1 MRKLIEQDDE
11 PLVAANSLLQ
21 PIFLMP
27 FLNRAPLAT

>member
-21 PIFLMP
+21 PIFFMP